1 MKMSRYLFL
10 ATLLMITTTS
20 GLRAQDADTEI
31 VLTLEEAV
39 QVALIQNLALQ
50 NARLEVEN
58 VTAQI
63 REGWA
68 ELFPK
73 VDANASYTRNIKQAN
88 PFAGSQAGGLF
99 QSLGFLDWLA
109 YNEQARTDGS
119 AGTDPISAEEFFFR
133 QAQGL
138 QAAGVTFED
147 SDNPFAVPSVYVAGL
162 SINQKLIDGRALL
175 GAYGASK
182 WLKPFSQEG
191 ARRQEQL
198 VVRDVKNAWYAAL
211 LTEEQVAVSRAS
223 VERAQRTLTEVSR
236 QVAQGVSPKFQRLS
250 AQVEVANLETALLQ
264 AEVAQAAAKD
274 NLKLLLGIPSDNEV
288 RLRGSLEASMRPDY
302 LVDGKDASAVTAL
315 SRRPDLKQAEIG
327 IQLERIQLRVAT
339 SAFIPTVNAF
349 ANLNVLGNIPDNR
362 FTYSSVD
369 GNPFQFTSAELGYF
383 DDAYWDRSTSVGLS
397 LSWTLFNGL
406 ANHRRVQQRKIA
418 VQKAENDVEFLTRS
432 IRVEIDQNLRTLR
445 AAHRRMQTQQQ
456 NLENARLN
464 FEYAET
470 RLREGVATP
479 LEVREASD
487 QLDQTQ
493 LNFLQAVHD
502 VLVAQSTYEAAI
514 GQPVRPVDAE

>member
-1 MKMSRYLFL
+1 
-10 ATLLMITTTS
+10 
-20 GLRAQDADTEI
+20 
-31 VLTLEEAV
+31 
-39 QVALIQNLALQ
+39 
-50 NARLEVEN
+50 
-58 VTAQI
+58 
-63 REGWA
+63 
-68 ELFPK
+68 
-73 VDANASYTRNIKQAN
+73 
-88 PFAGSQAGGLF
+88 
-99 QSLGFLDWLA
+99 
-109 YNEQARTDGS
+109 
-119 AGTDPISAEEFFFR
+119 
-133 QAQGL
+133 
-138 QAAGVTFED
+138 
-147 SDNPFAVPSVYVAGL
+147 
-162 SINQKLIDGRALL
+162 
-175 GAYGASK
+175 
-182 WLKPFSQEG
+182 
-191 ARRQEQL
+191 
-198 VVRDVKNAWYAAL
+198 

-302 LVDGKDASAVTAL
+302 LVDGNDASAVTAL

-362 FTYSSVD
+362 FTYRSVD
-369 GNPFQFTSAELGYF
+369 GDPFQFTSAELGYF

>member
-1 MKMSRYLFL
+1 
-10 ATLLMITTTS
+10 
-20 GLRAQDADTEI
+20 
-31 VLTLEEAV
+31 
-39 QVALIQNLALQ
+39 
-50 NARLEVEN
+50 
-58 VTAQI
+58 
-63 REGWA
+63 
-68 ELFPK
+68 
-73 VDANASYTRNIKQAN
+73 
-88 PFAGSQAGGLF
+88 
-99 QSLGFLDWLA
+99 
-109 YNEQARTDGS
+109 
-119 AGTDPISAEEFFFR
+119 
-133 QAQGL
+133 
-138 QAAGVTFED
+138 
-147 SDNPFAVPSVYVAGL
+147 
-162 SINQKLIDGRALL
+162 
-175 GAYGASK
+175 
-182 WLKPFSQEG
+182 
-191 ARRQEQL
+191 
-198 VVRDVKNAWYAAL
+198 
-211 LTEEQVAVSRAS
+211 
-223 VERAQRTLTEVSR
+223 
-236 QVAQGVSPKFQRLS
+236 
-250 AQVEVANLETALLQ
+250 
-264 AEVAQAAAKD
+264 
-274 NLKLLLGIPSDNEV
+274 
-288 RLRGSLEASMRPDY
+288 
-302 LVDGKDASAVTAL
+302 
-315 SRRPDLKQAEIG
+315 LKQAEIG